1 MYGEQIMDNLPA
13 SDASTSLIERN
24 KVFEYVRLMLGDGM
38 IEVELDPIHYETALD
53 RALIRYRQRS
63 SNAVEESYMFLE
75 LIMDQNEY
83 RLPDEVIEVR
93 EVFRRA
99 IGSRS
104 GLGAGGTLFEP
115 FNLAYTN
122 TYLLSGTM
130 MGGLATYEMFAGY
143 QKLVGRMFGSYIEF
157 SWKPTTHILNI
168 LQRPFSQGE
177 QILIQS
183 YNFRPDWVLLQDI
196 YAKQWLK
203 DYTLAVCKE
212 MLGEAR
218 SKFGA
223 IAGPG
228 SPITLNGTALKAEA
242 KEAWVNLDKEVDT
255 YVAGGTGYYFVL
267 G

>member
-1 MYGEQIMDNLPA
+1 MSEL
-13 SDASTSLIERN
+13 TSLTERN
-24 KVFEYVRLMLGDGM
+24 KVFDYVRTMLGDGM
-38 IEVELDPIHYETALD
+38 VDVELDPKHMEIALN
-53 RALIRYRQRS
+53 RAINKFRQRS

-75 LIMDQNEY
+75 LIQDQNEY

-130 MGGLATYEMFAGY
+130 MGGLATYELFAGY
-143 QKLVGRMFGSYIEF
+143 QKLVGRMFGSYIEYK
-157 SWKPTTHILNI
+157 WKQQSHTLTI
-168 LQRPFSQGE
+168 LQRPFAAGE
-177 QILIQS
+177 QVLLRT
-183 YNFRPDWVLLQDI
+183 YNYRPDYVLLDDI
-196 YAKQWLK
+196 YAKQWLY
-203 DYTLAVCKE
+203 DYTLAVCKLQ
-212 MLGEAR
+212 LGEAR
-218 SKFGA
+218 SKFQS

-228 SPITLNGTALKAEA
+228 SPITLNGTALKQEG
-242 KEAWVNLDKEVDT
+242 DKEIEKLEKEIENLVP
-255 YVAGGTGYYFVL
+255 GGVPYTFVL